1 MDAALNPYAPGAGQ
15 RPPELAGRDGELR
28 AFDLLLERFARR
40 LPERG
45 MILTGLRGVG
55 KTVLLNEFRARA
67 EAKGWLVAKVE
78 ARSDATLR
86 PLVAQALNQG
96 LRAALG
102 RGRGKELLKR
112 ALSIFKS
119 FSLRA
124 SPDGSFALGI
134 DVEPATGRADTGDLE
149 VDLTELL
156 IDLGDAAASLQA
168 GTVIFVDE
176 MQDLAGGDLAAVAGA
191 CHETGQRNLPV
202 AVVGAGLPS
211 LPAALTEAKSYAE
224 RLFAYRSIG
233 TLDRESAVAALVR
246 PAAALDVA
254 WSKGALELVLERTQG
269 FPYFVQA
276 FGREIWDYAAGSPIS
291 AADAEVGIRAARREL
306 DIGFFGSRWERATA
320 GQRLYLRAVAEGGD
334 GAAST
339 ADVARRMGRRPSD
352 VSVAR
357 DQLIRKG
364 LLYAPDRGTIAFTV
378 PGMAGFVRR
387 QDR

>member
-15 RPPELAGRDGELR
+15 RPPELAGREAELR
-28 AFDLLLERFARR
+28 AFELLLERFERR

-45 MILTGLRGVG
+45 MVLTGLRGVG
-55 KTVLLNEFRARA
+55 KTVLLNEFRAMA
-67 EAKGWLVAKVE
+67 EARGWITAKVE
-78 ARSDATLR
+78 ARADSRFR
-86 PLVAQALNQG
+86 PLMTQALNQA
-96 LRAALG
+96 LRAATG
-102 RGRGKELLKR
+102 RGRGKEVLGR
-112 ALSIFKS
+112 ALSVFKS

-134 DVEPATGRADTGDLE
+134 DAEPATGRADTGDLE

-156 IDLGDAAASLQA
+156 TDVGESAADLQA

-176 MQDLAGGDLAAVAGA
+176 MQDLAKPDLAAVAGA

-202 AVVGAGLPS
+202 AVVGAGLPN
-211 LPAALTEAKSYAE
+211 LPTALTEAKSYAE
-224 RLFAYRSIG
+224 RLFAYRSVG
-233 TLDRESAVAALVR
+233 ALDREAATAALVR
-246 PAAALDVA
+246 PAAALDVE
-254 WSKGALELVLERTQG
+254 WSAPALDLVLDRTQG

-291 AADAEVGIRAARREL
+291 AADAEVGIDVALREL

-320 GQRLYLRAVAEGGD
+320 GQRLYLRALAETGD
-334 GAAST
+334 GAAPS
-339 ADVARRMGRRPSD
+339 AEVARRMERRPSD

-364 LLYAPDRGTIAFTV
+364 LLYAPDRGSIAFTV
-378 PGMAGFVRR
+378 PGMAEYVRR
-387 QDR
+387 QER